1 MTSSTIVQVV
11 TSVLWNY
18 GYAPIRIRSFAM
30 ISTTLV
36 QEISQLHADFCSAL
50 ADSTRLILLY
60 ALADGPRNVSE
71 LTQELGQPQPT
82 ISRHLK
88 ILRDRGLVVALRQG
102 TMVQYSLADARVID
116 ALDIL
121 RNIMR
126 DGIQKRA
133 SFIEEIAT

>member
-1 MTSSTIVQVV
+1 MVS
-11 TSVLWNY
+11 
-18 GYAPIRIRSFAM
+18 PI
-30 ISTTLV
+30 LV
-36 QEISQLHADFCSAL
+36 QEITQLHADFCSAL

-60 ALADGPRNVSE
+60 ALADGPRNVTE

-88 ILRDRGLVVALRQG
+88 ILRDRGLVTPTRQG
-102 TMVQYSLADARVID
+102 MAVVYSLSDMRVIQ

-121 RNIMR
+121 RSIMR

-133 SFIEEIAT
+133 SLVEESFPI

>member
-1 MTSSTIVQVV
+1 MV
-11 TSVLWNY
+11 
-18 GYAPIRIRSFAM
+18 
-30 ISTTLV
+30 STTLV
-36 QEISQLHADFCSAL
+36 QEITQLHADFCSAL

-60 ALADGPRNVSE
+60 ALAEGPRNVSE

-88 ILRDRGLVVALRQG
+88 NLRDRGLVTATRQG
-102 TMVQYSLADARVID
+102 MMVQYSLADARVIE

-121 RNIMR
+121 RSIMR

-133 SFIEEIAT
+133 SLVEVV

>member
-1 MTSSTIVQVV
+1 
-11 TSVLWNY
+11 
-18 GYAPIRIRSFAM
+18 M

-36 QEISQLHADFCSAL
+36 QEITLLHADFCSAL

-60 ALADGPRNVSE
+60 ALADGPRNVTE

-88 ILRDRGLVVALRQG
+88 NLRDRGLVTATRQG
-102 TMVQYSLADARVID
+102 MMVQYILSDRRVID

-121 RNIMR
+121 RSIMR
-126 DGIQKRA
+126 ESIQKRA
-133 SFIEEIAT
+133 SLVEEAI

>member
-1 MTSSTIVQVV
+1 MV
-11 TSVLWNY
+11 
-18 GYAPIRIRSFAM
+18 
-30 ISTTLV
+30 STTLV
-36 QEISQLHADFCSAL
+36 QEITQLHADFCSAL

-88 ILRDRGLVVALRQG
+88 NLRDRGLVIATRQG
-102 TMVQYSLADARVID
+102 MMVQYSLADKRVID

-121 RNIMR
+121 RSIMR
-126 DGIQKRA
+126 DSIQKRA
-133 SFIEEIAT
+133 SLVEVA